1 MIASICMVKGMQ
13 CIVFIHSEIFAG
25 NKDRTGCSKGN
36 VALAIANR
44 SCSHSC
50 RSIVACTCYNL
61 HIF

>member
-1 MIASICMVKGMQ
+1 MVKGMQ
-13 CIVFIHSEIFAG
+13 CIVFIYSEIFAG

-36 VALAIANR
+36 IALAIANR

-61 HIF
+61 HIL

>member
-1 MIASICMVKGMQ
+1 MVKGMQ
-13 CIVFIHSEIFAG
+13 CIVFIYSEIFAG

-36 VALAIANR
+36 ITLAVTNCT
-44 SCSHSC
+44 CSYSC